1 MKQKG
6 FTIIEL
12 LIVIL
17 VLGVGGWL
25 FFTEKATVTAVQ
37 RDAARK
43 VAVNAMYYN
52 LEEVFYPANKYYPS
66 SIDSKTLRAMD
77 PGLFTDP
84 NGVKLGEIGSNYRYD
99 PTGCNTDGHCTGYT
113 LRADLEREDDYVKTN
128 RDH

>member
-1 MKQKG
+1 MKHKG

-52 LEEVFYPANKYYPS
+52 LEEVFYPANKY
-66 SIDSKTLRAMD
+66 
-77 PGLFTDP
+77 
-84 NGVKLGEIGSNYRYD
+84 
-99 PTGCNTDGHCTGYT
+99 
-113 LRADLEREDDYVKTN
+113 
-128 RDH
+128 